1 MRRYCGVR
9 GCGNK
14 TLRSGDS
21 SVSFHHLPK
30 QPDIAKVWL
39 LAMDNPKY
47 PCDLVLSAGTSKYR
61 NVLVCSAHF
70 ESFDFHNADGP
81 SASTQRPQRKLLKQ
95 GEVVMADCFGKKPPD
110 QVILHSTGTTV
121 PWYWQMPGML
131 VLLLANV
138 FWFRGFT
145 SKFVF
150 LCFKNF
156 PCKLRSV

>member
-70 ESFDFHNADGP
+70 ESFDFHYYVTYRRGIYDQMTSEIVDKP
-81 SASTQRPQRKLLKQ
+81 ILKL
-95 GEVVMADCFGKKPPD
+95 DIF
-110 QVILHSTGTTV
+110 
-121 PWYWQMPGML
+121 
-131 VLLLANV
+131 
-138 FWFRGFT
+138 
-145 SKFVF
+145 
-150 LCFKNF
+150 
-156 PCKLRSV
+156 